1 MTSALTIGQVANL
14 TGVSH
19 DTIRLYERYG
29 LIDEPPRALNGYRQY
44 SMEAVDKLCFI
55 QRAKT
60 MGFTLKE
67 IQELL
72 SIHHSSKQSCGE
84 VRSKARQKL
93 EQVAEKLQELNQL
106 KNALKVLI
114 DDCETRQADE
124 LCPIFVSLT
133 QRGKNNEKD

>member
-1 MTSALTIGQVANL
+1 MTLALTIGQVARL
-14 TGVSH
+14 AGVSH

-84 VRSKARQKL
+84 VRSKAQQKL
-93 EQVAEKLQELNQL
+93 AQVAEKIQELKQL
-106 KNALKVLI
+106 ENALKVLVS
-114 DDCETRQADE
+114 DCETGESDE
-124 LCPIFVSLT
+124 LCSIFVSLT
-133 QRGKNNEKD
+133 QRSRNNEKD

>member
-1 MTSALTIGQVANL
+1 MTLALTIGKAASL
-14 TGVSH
+14 AGVSR

-44 SMEAVDKLCFI
+44 SMETVDRLRFI
-55 QRAKT
+55 QRAKA
-60 MGFTLKE
+60 MGFMLKE

-72 SIHHSSKQSCGE
+72 SIHRTSKQSCGE
-84 VRSKARQKL
+84 VRSKAQHKL
-93 EQVAEKLQELNQL
+93 AQVAEKIQELKQL
-106 KNALKVLI
+106 ENALKALI

-133 QRGKNNEKD
+133 QIGRNNEKD